1 MDDQELLKLHFKQDD
16 ERFAA
21 LDAKIA
27 AIDAKIDMLLE
38 AHHKQRG
45 FLAGFSMAFTLLA
58 SAVAGLVA
66 YVWKQ
71 LTGA

>member
-1 MDDQELLKLHFKQDD
+1 MGDQELLKLHIKQDD

-66 YVWKQ
+66 YVWRQ